1 MAGIPYVQ
9 DPLQMLWQFQQDQ
22 ARTNLLENQAKQTAA
37 NTRAIEQGTQ
47 YEAENQKALAEY
59 RQQATL
65 QNLLAPVMA
74 GNASPMRAAQDQ
86 QQAPIDSSPQIGSTL
101 SGFLGLPGAPY
112 QARPTPSIARDEA
125 VEMDPNARMMAD
137 LRAQADEARN
147 NIILSRQMSQKY
159 AGIKGVE
166 VPKEQPWVTRLNDI
180 NNKMAE
186 ISIKQTEQQAKNVEQ
201 TANIMRDVD
210 SQQGLINALGYVRR
224 TFGPQEEAKIRAGLP
239 RDMNGDPV
247 WTDASKQAIAPYVS
261 RYTTMAQRVTQQNQ
275 AAQLDRQLNADAE
288 RADYH
293 DQSIEQRRLDRQA
306 ADRRAA
312 NAQAGAN
319 QRAADRN
326 AIVAEGLDLR
336 GQREQR
342 MVENQTDSALQ
353 SDPVIKTYDK
363 FDKAYNAARNVF
375 SAINNGSSRQV
386 QSAAADDM
394 MKEYKNAIEN
404 FRANSGGKW
413 SVEDQ
418 KKYSSVLQKM
428 ESFVATIGQ
437 GYKPPTEVME
447 TIAGEINRIYNEQN
461 ASAVKRTLQARAKVY
476 NQGGDPMNVRS
487 PASIDR
493 AVQFGIAQRLKDPDT
508 GIEYLK
514 FGKDA
519 PNAENTFP
527 IYTKPKAKPPKRG
540 VALLNSMIG
549 EEEPATE
556 E

>member
-1 MAGIPYVQ
+1 MSDNPFVIR

-37 NTRAIEQGTQ
+37 QTRALDQNTQ

-74 GNASPMRAAQDQ
+74 GNAAPMARAQEPQAEPQ
-86 QQAPIDSSPQIGSTL
+86 QSEIGSSL

-125 VEMDPNARMMAD
+125 IEMDPNARMMKD

-147 NIILSRQMSQKY
+147 NIILARAMAQKY

-166 VPKEQPWVTRLNDI
+166 VPKEQPWVTRLNDVT
-180 NNKMAE
+180 NKMAE

-201 TANIMRDVD
+201 TANVMRDVD
-210 SQQGLINALGYVRR
+210 SQQALVNALGYVRR
-224 TFGPQEEAKIRAGLP
+224 TFGPQEAAKITAGLP

-247 WTDASKQAIAPYVS
+247 WNDAAKQAIAPYVS
-261 RYTTMAQRVTQQNQ
+261 RYTTMAQKATQQNQ
-275 AAQLDRQLNADAE
+275 AAQLDRQLQSDAE

-293 DQSIEQRRLDRQA
+293 DQTLEQQRLNREA
-306 ADRRAA
+306 ANARAA
-312 NAQAGAN
+312 NAQIGAN
-319 QRAADRN
+319 QRANARN
-326 AIVAEGLDLR
+326 AIVAEGLDIR

-363 FDKAYNAARNVF
+363 FEKAYNAGRNVF
-375 SAINNGSSRQV
+375 AAIQNGSSRQV
-386 QSAAADDM
+386 QTAAADDM

-418 KKYSSVLQKM
+418 KKYGSTLQKM
-428 ESFVATIGQ
+428 ESFVKTIGQ

-447 TIAGEINRIYNEQN
+447 SVAGEINRLYNEQN
-461 ASAVKRTLQARAKVY
+461 AMAVRRTLQARAKVY
-476 NQGGDPMNVRS
+476 DQGGNPMNVRS

-493 AVQFGIAQRLKDPDT
+493 AVQSGIAQKMKDPET

-519 PNAENTFP
+519 PSADNTFP
-527 IYTKPKAKPPKRG
+527 IYTKPKVKPAKRG